1 MPVSDALQ
9 TDLSVHLPTG
19 TTGLDQDAEWCIV
32 ETDGER
38 RRVLFHDYA
47 ELYRTPGLYES
58 LFYEKLECDS
68 PQVVCSLLCEALEEQ
83 DRDAGDLSVLD
94 VGAGNG
100 MVGEVLAEVG
110 APTIVGVD
118 IIEEALEAT
127 ERDRPGIYDDYRIV
141 DLTDVSPE
149 DDAAF
154 RGHRFNAMVTVAALG
169 FGDIPPQAFA
179 QAYDYVEDGGL
190 IVFNIKD
197 RFLESGDPSGFRR
210 MVNELADEGRM
221 KPLVRRRYRHRLSMT
236 GKPLHYFAH
245 VCEKRGPVPAHWL

>member
-1 MPVSDALQ
+1 MSDALQ
-9 TDLSVHLPTG
+9 TDLRVHLPRG

-68 PQVVCSLLCEALEEQ
+68 PRVVCSLLEETMDEQ
-83 DRDAGDLSVLD
+83 GRDVRDMSVLD

-100 MVGEVLAEVG
+100 MVGEVLAEMG
-110 APTIVGVD
+110 ASTIVGVD

-127 ERDRPGIYDDYRIV
+127 ERDRPDVYDDYRVV

-154 RGHRFNAMVTVAALG
+154 RDHHFNAMVTVAALG

-190 IVFNIKD
+190 VVFNIKD
-197 RFLESGDPSGFRR
+197 RFLETGDSSGFRKL
-210 MVNELADEGRM
+210 VNGLADEGLM
-221 KPLVRRRYRHRLSMT
+221 EPLAQRRYRHRLSIS

-245 VCEKRGPVPAHWL
+245 VCEKRGPVPSHWL

>member
-1 MPVSDALQ
+1 MSDALQ
-9 TDLSVHLPTG
+9 TDLNVHLPRG

-32 ETDGER
+32 ETDGDR

-47 ELYRTPGLYES
+47 ELYRTPGLYEG
-58 LFYEKLECDS
+58 LFYDALECDS
-68 PQVVCSLLCEALEEQ
+68 PQVVCGLLREAMLEQ
-83 DRDAGDLSVLD
+83 GRDIRDLSALD

-100 MVGEVLAEVG
+100 MVGEVLAEMG
-110 APTIVGVD
+110 ASNLVGVD

-127 ERDRPGIYDDYRIV
+127 ERDRPEVYDDYRVV

-149 DDAAF
+149 DDAAL
-154 RGHRFNAMVTVAALG
+154 RDHGFNAMVTVAALG
-169 FGDIPPQAFA
+169 FGDIPPEAFA

-197 RFLESGDPSGFRR
+197 RFLESGDPSGFRKL
-210 MVNELADEGRM
+210 VNGLADDGLL
-221 KPLVRRRYRHRLSMT
+221 KPLAQRRYRHRLSMT

>member
-1 MPVSDALQ
+1 MSDALQ
-9 TDLSVHLPTG
+9 TDLSVHLPGG

-58 LFYEKLECDS
+58 LFYETLECDS
-68 PQVVCSLLCEALEEQ
+68 PRVVCSLLEETMDEQ
-83 DRDAGDLSVLD
+83 GRDVRDMSVLD

-100 MVGEVLAEVG
+100 MVGEVLAEMG
-110 APTIVGVD
+110 ASTIVGVD

-127 ERDRPGIYDDYRIV
+127 ERDRPDVYDDYRVV
-141 DLTDVSPE
+141 DLTDLSPE

-154 RGHRFNAMVTVAALG
+154 RDHHFNAMVTVAALG

-190 IVFNIKD
+190 VVFNIKD

-210 MVNELADEGRM
+210 MVNELADEGCM
-221 KPLVRRRYRHRLSMT
+221 KPLAQRRYRHRLSMT

-245 VCEKRGPVPAHWL
+245 VCEKRGPVPSHWL

>member
-1 MPVSDALQ
+1 MSDALQ
-9 TDLSVHLPTG
+9 TDLNVHLPRG

-32 ETDGER
+32 ETDGDR

-47 ELYRTPGLYES
+47 QLYQTPGLYEG
-58 LFYEKLECDS
+58 LFYDALECDS
-68 PQVVCSLLCEALEEQ
+68 PQVVCGLLREAMLEQ
-83 DRDAGDLSVLD
+83 DRDIRDLSVLD

-100 MVGEVLAEVG
+100 MVGEVLAEMG
-110 APTIVGVD
+110 ASNLVGVD

-127 ERDRPGIYDDYRIV
+127 ERDRPEVYDDYRVV

-149 DDAAF
+149 DDAAL
-154 RGHRFNAMVTVAALG
+154 RDHGFNAMVTVAALG
-169 FGDIPPQAFA
+169 FGDIPPEAFA

-197 RFLESGDPSGFRR
+197 RFLESGDPSGFRKL
-210 MVNELADEGRM
+210 VNGLADEGLL
-221 KPLVRRRYRHRLSMT
+221 KPLAQRRYRHRLSMT

>member
-1 MPVSDALQ
+1 VSDALQ
-9 TDLSVHLPTG
+9 TDLSVHLPRG

-47 ELYRTPGLYES
+47 ELYRTPGLYER
-58 LFYEKLECDS
+58 LFYDELGCDS
-68 PQVVCSLLCEALEEQ
+68 PQVVCGLLREAMQEQ
-83 DRDAGDLSVLD
+83 GRDVSDLSVLD

-100 MVGEVLAEVG
+100 MVGEVLAEMG
-110 APTIVGVD
+110 ASTLVGVD
-118 IIEEALEAT
+118 IIEEAFDAA
-127 ERDRPGIYDDYRIV
+127 ERDRPEVYDDYRVV
-141 DLTDVSPE
+141 DLTDVTTE
-149 DDAAF
+149 DDEAL
-154 RGHRFNAMVTVAALG
+154 RDHRFNAMVTVAALG

-179 QAYDYVEDGGL
+179 RAYDYVEDGGL

-210 MVNELADEGRM
+210 LVNELADDGRM
-221 KPLVRRRYRHRLSMT
+221 KPLAQRRYRHRLSMT

-245 VCEKRGPVPAHWL
+245 VCEKRGPVPAHWH